1 MLYVIIII
9 AVVAFLVILCFIYRE
24 NIKNKL
30 KNIFKKPQKKSEP
43 KKEEKKPEINNDEFI
58 PLKNQYDD
66 ERDESLQELLSD
78 YQDYND
84 NDVLIN
90 DDNEKI
96 FVGDVLG
103 QPKSPKNSINS
114 QPFSGFDN
122 NNLDFD
128 EMFKRQ
134 FGSHKKS
141 NKPIAEQIKD
151 LSPEL
156 KAILVDSLLKKR
168 DDV

>member
-1 MLYVIIII
+1 MLFIIITV
-9 AVVAFLVILCFIYRE
+9 AVLAFLVVLCFIYRD
-24 NIKNKL
+24 NIKDKI
-30 KNIFKKPQKKSEP
+30 KNIFKKQKKKAVP
-43 KKEEKKPEINNDEFI
+43 KQEEKAPEVNNDEFI

-66 ERDESLQELLSD
+66 ERDESLQELLSG
-78 YQDYND
+78 YETYND
-84 NDVLIN
+84 NDVMIN
-90 DDNEKI
+90 DDGEKL
-96 FVGDVLG
+96 FVGDVFNQT
-103 QPKSPKNSINS
+103 QPNLNSNSPN
-114 QPFSGFDN
+114 FDAFDN

-128 EMFKRQ
+128 KMFARQ
-134 FGSHKKS
+134 FGSPKKS